1 MRTRPSLAILA
12 ALAAVFCFAGPVRAD
27 ETAHQADREAISQVV
42 QQFQSA
48 IIAHDGKAL
57 GALFQ
62 QDHDSWLSVFDE
74 PTYASVKTRHPDAKK
89 VLKSNWR
96 EFAEFVQRRDK
107 PIEERFYNVKI
118 DTNGAV
124 ASVWF
129 DFDFLVDGKVMN
141 RGSET
146 WQLVHAQDGW
156 KISSMLY
163 SNGR

>member
-12 ALAAVFCFAGPVRAD
+12 ALAAAFCFAGPVRAD
-27 ETAHQADREAISQVV
+27 ETAHQADREAIQQVV
-42 QQFQSA
+42 EQFKSA
-48 IIAHDGKAL
+48 IIAHDGKTL
-57 GALFQ
+57 GALFL
-62 QDHDSWLSVFDE
+62 QDHDSWLSVLDE
-74 PTYASVKTRHPDAKK
+74 PTYAAVKKRNPAAGKII
-89 VLKSNWR
+89 KSSWQK
-96 EFAEFVQRRDK
+96 FADFVQGSGK
-107 PIEERFYNVKI
+107 PIEERFYNVRV

-129 DFDFLVDGKVMN
+129 DFDFLDDGKVVN

-156 KISSMLY
+156 KTSSMLY